1 MDFTTAFQA
10 LTTTEKMVKT
20 VDSVIKNAKGYKR
33 ALLRELK
40 ENLNLLLL
48 VRNKHFSAGK
58 VIPKLQTKN
67 YLAASDAG
75 FNFKLVKR
83 APLQGKTTRGVPQF
97 KRYLNW
103 STERLFENIYL
114 KINQLQ
120 SVIELGTDPSNFDLD
135 IRVENLT
142 RLMILLLNHIYS

>member
-20 VDSVIKNAKGYKR
+20 VDSVIKNTKGHKR

-58 VIPKLQTKN
+58 VIPKLHTKN

-75 FNFKLVKR
+75 FNFKLIKR
-83 APLQGKTTRGVPQF
+83 SPLREETTRGVPQF

-114 KINQLQ
+114 KTNQLQ
-120 SVIELGTDPSNFDLD
+120 SVIELGTDPPNFDLNS
-135 IRVENLT
+135 RVENLT

>member
-10 LTTTEKMVKT
+10 LSTTEKMVKT
-20 VDSVIKNAKGYKR
+20 VDSVIKKTKGHKR
-33 ALLRELK
+33 ALLRKLK
-40 ENLNLLLL
+40 KNLNLLLL
-48 VRNKHFSAGK
+48 VRNNHFSAGK
-58 VIPKLQTKN
+58 VIPKLRTKN
-67 YLAASDAG
+67 YLVASDAG

-83 APLQGKTTRGVPQF
+83 SPLREKTIRGVPQF
-97 KRYLNW
+97 RRYLNW

-120 SVIELGTDPSNFDLD
+120 SIVELGNNPPNFDLS